1 LKRDNYISVAAA
13 IQKLL
18 KQNKLDERISQSKV
32 IEIWEQIV
40 GAQIAKAAKA
50 EKINRGVLTVR
61 VEKSVWR
68 NELNYL
74 KKQIISKLN
83 EALEKEVVKEIIF
96 R

>member
-1 LKRDNYISVAAA
+1 MKRDNYISVAAA